1 MGRSNTAGDAW
12 RPCAPLGP
20 QPHRSLDPPREAGL
34 DVRHPTRRS
43 RLMPSFRV
51 PASTTNL
58 GHGFDCLGIALDCAN
73 TISVDPGGDVVTAPD
88 AADPGLVTMAGRV
101 RDACAAAWR
110 VALPGFAVRV
120 TGDVPIARGLGSSS
134 TILLGVAAAC
144 QRLAGRPFARA
155 ELIPLC
161 AALEGHPDN
170 VTAACLGGF
179 TVVGAAPEGLRF
191 ARFAVPAHLVAVI
204 AIPPFEVKTSEA
216 RRILPQQLSRAEA
229 ILGLQRTA
237 LITAALAAGETGAL
251 RGLFD
256 DAWHE
261 GHRAALN
268 PGLVAARAAA
278 REAGAIG
285 TILSGSGSTV
295 LSFVERDQAGRVA
308 DAMRGSYAAVET
320 AVRVLDFDAAG
331 LSEIS

>member
-1 MGRSNTAGDAW
+1 MLR
-12 RPCAPLGP
+12 
-20 QPHRSLDPPREAGL
+20 
-34 DVRHPTRRS
+34 
-43 RLMPSFRV
+43 FRV

-58 GHGFDCLGIALDCAN
+58 GHGFDCLGIALDLAN
-73 TISVDPGGDVVTAPD
+73 TISVEPGGDVVTAPG
-88 AADPGLVTMAGRV
+88 AADPGLVTMAARV

-110 VALPGFAVRV
+110 VALPGFAVRI

-155 ELIPLC
+155 ELIPLA

-216 RRILPQQLSRAEA
+216 RRILPDQLSRAEA

-261 GHRAALN
+261 GHRSALN
-268 PGLVAARAAA
+268 PGLIEARTAARD
-278 REAGAIG
+278 AGAIG

-295 LSFVERDQAGRVA
+295 LSFVERGQAIKIA
-308 DAMRGSYAAVET
+308 DAVRASYAAAGVEV
-320 AVRVLDFDAAG
+320 AMRVLDFDAAG
-331 LSEIS
+331 LSAVG